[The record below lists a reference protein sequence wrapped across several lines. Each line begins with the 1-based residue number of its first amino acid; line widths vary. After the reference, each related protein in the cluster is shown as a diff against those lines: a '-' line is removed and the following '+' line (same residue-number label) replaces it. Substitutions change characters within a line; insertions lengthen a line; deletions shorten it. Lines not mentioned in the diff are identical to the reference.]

1 MSITKRMA
9 FDDNAVIAQLYG
21 HHDSNLVRIEALT
34 GAQLNARGNQ
44 MDVTGEGVD
53 VLLEE
58 MWKYLSQRSTPA
70 LAAAEPHA

>member
-1 MSITKRMA
+1 MSVTKRMA

-44 MDVTGEGVD
+44 MDVTGEGD
-53 VLLEE
+53 
-58 MWKYLSQRSTPA
+58 
-70 LAAAEPHA
+70 